1 MAILADLRRPSHTPL
16 GFWTLTIVFMGTTV
30 VWLLLNRAP
39 PEWDDSW
46 YLTHSLV
53 MFDALVEGGLSGYAR
68 GFLTALGTKPPLITL
83 LPTPVYLL
91 LGRNPQVAY
100 AVNLVSMLTLFAAV
114 YCIGSRYWNRR
125 VGLVAVY
132 ITGTMPLL
140 YGLARWYLVD
150 FTLTA
155 LLCLT
160 VSLLTAAQA
169 NNNHKKI
176 LLCGFICGLGLLTKI
191 TFLLY
196 VSLPIL
202 WVSTRKRQR
211 IRAQSHSPQKRLSSW
226 FDWWLTLLV
235 PALGL
240 ALPWYFV
247 NFRAAF
253 YRVVISGFSGEADVY
268 GTGPVF
274 SSHAL
279 KTYLT
284 NVVNAGPSFYY
295 VGLALLLL
303 SLVFLTGRYQGLRAC
318 FPKEVLLILCLWSLP
333 FLVFLF
339 GRNKDLRFIAPILP
353 VFSLT
358 LAPLLDFTLG
368 KLNRW
373 KNPLLF
379 LFLTF
384 PMMSLCHTSFGLFGN
399 WHSSLGP
406 FLLAAPRLVYA
417 EPYDPHP
424 WPHLE
429 ILKIVCRSTQCLPWE
444 KKWLMLGSDR
454 ARFNADNFGLAA
466 VQARLPLLITTSAY
480 DTDMNQLLSTVRS
493 MSFFVYKEGGEPE
506 SGFFNRHV
514 DALLREVQTGGY
526 FVELPCNV
534 ILPDGGRVHVYK
546 NRGL

>member
-1 MAILADLRRPSHTPL
+1 MGILADLRRPSHTVL
-16 GFWTLTIVFMGTTV
+16 AFWTVTILFISITV
-30 VWLLLNRAP
+30 VWLFLNRAP
-39 PEWDDSW
+39 PQWDDSF
-46 YLTHSLV
+46 YLTHSLN
-53 MFDALVEGGLSGYAR
+53 MFDALVEGGLLGYAKK
-68 GFLTALGTKPPLITL
+68 FLTVLGTKPPLITV
-83 LPTPVYLL
+83 LPTPVYLV

-100 AVNLVSMLTLFAAV
+100 AVNLVSMLTLLAAV

-155 LLCLT
+155 LVCLT
-160 VSLLTAAQA
+160 LSLLTATSEV
-169 NNNHKKI
+169 NDYRKT
-176 LLCGFICGLGLLTKI
+176 LLCGFTCGLGMLTKV

-196 VSLPIL
+196 VSFPIL
-202 WVSTRKRQR
+202 WVSFRQVRK
-211 IRAQSHSPQKRLSSW
+211 IRAQSHSPRRELSPW
-226 FDWWLTLLV
+226 LNWWLALLA
-235 PALGL
+235 PTLGL
-240 ALPWYFV
+240 ALPWYLV

-253 YRVVISGFSGEADVY
+253 DRILISGFSGEADVY

-274 SSHAL
+274 SSHAI
-279 KTYLT
+279 KIYLI

-295 VGLALLLL
+295 VCLTLLLL
-303 SLVFLTGRYQGLRAC
+303 SLVVLTSRYQCLRAC
-318 FPKEVLLILCLWSLP
+318 FPKEILLILSLWSLP
-333 FLVFLF
+333 FLVFMF

-353 VFSLT
+353 VFSLI
-358 LAPLLDFTLG
+358 LAPLLDLTL
-368 KLNRW
+368 KELNRW
-373 KNPLLF
+373 RNPLLF

-384 PMMSLCHTSFGLFGN
+384 PLVSLFHISFGLFGN
-399 WHSSLGP
+399 WNSSLGP

-429 ILKIVCRSTQCLPWE
+429 ILKIVCRSTECLPRE
-444 KKWLMLGSDR
+444 KKRLMLGSDR
-454 ARFNADNFGLAA
+454 ARFNADNFGLVA

-480 DTDMNQLLSTVRS
+480 ETDLSQLLSTARS

-514 DALLREVQTGGY
+514 GALLREVQTGGY
-526 FVELPCNV
+526 FAELPCNV
-534 ILPDGGRVHVYK
+534 TLPDGGRVHVYK
-546 NRGL
+546 NRGF